1 MNASKL
7 CIFAEIDGAVYFA
20 PVNQFHS
27 IEMVLNV
34 LSIAAVS
41 AKPDLVKMPD
51 RYKFQDM
58 EIKI

>member
-7 CIFAEIDGAVYFA
+7 CIFAELDGIVYFA
-20 PVNQFHS
+20 TVNQFHS

-41 AKPDLVKMPD
+41 GKPDLVKMPD